1 MATLEE
7 LQKQKEEIEA
17 KIKDALA
24 KERETDIATIK
35 ALIKKHGLTQ
45 KMVARWG
52 KKSRSYTRKN
62 ENDSDKERQDDLTEF
77 FDADDADDST
87 TE

>member
-17 KIKDALA
+17 QIKDAL
-24 KERETDIATIK
+24 KEERETDIATIK

-52 KKSRSYTRKN
+52 KKSRTYTRK
-62 ENDSDKERQDDLTEF
+62 NDSDKERQDDLTEF